1 MGIVNYTL
9 REIRLRWFHYLINIL
24 LLAFA
29 VFMVLPFIWMFS
41 TSLRQPIESF
51 TLPPEWIPR
60 KVIFDNYVEV
70 FKLVPFL
77 SFFKNSLFVAS
88 VTTAGQLFTCSIA
101 AYAFARLRFP
111 GKNIVFFM
119 LMSSLMVPGYMTI
132 VPVFAIIR
140 GLNLADTHWALI
152 LPALT
157 SAFGIFLLRQ
167 FFMGIPMDLEDAA
180 RIDGANPWM
189 TFKSVMLP
197 LAMPALSVL
206 AIFTFNGNWNEFFR
220 PLIFLKT
227 WSKFTLPL
235 GIVTLRGVDASGN
248 ISVILAGVSLS
259 VLPVLIIFLFFQRYL
274 IEGITLTGIRG

>member
-1 MGIVNYTL
+1 MVL
-9 REIRLRWFHYLINIL
+9 VQKLSREIRLRWLHHLINLALLGFAIL
-24 LLAFA
+24 
-29 VFMVLPFIWMFS
+29 MILPFVWMFS
-41 TSLRQPIESF
+41 TSLRLPIESF
-51 TLPPEWIPR
+51 TLPPQWIPR
-60 KVIFDNYVEV
+60 QVILENYVRV
-70 FKLVPFL
+70 FELVPFFN
-77 SFFKNSLFVAS
+77 FFLNSLFVSS

-111 GKNIVFFM
+111 GKPIVFM
-119 LMSSLMVPGYMTI
+119 LLMSSLMVPGYMTI

-167 FFMGIPMDLEDAA
+167 FFLGIPADLEDAA

-189 TFKSVMLP
+189 VFRKVMLP
-197 LAMPALSVL
+197 LGMPAMSVL
-206 AIFTFNGNWNEFFR
+206 AIFTFNANWNEFFR

-235 GIVTLRGVDASGN
+235 GIVTLRGIEGTGS
-248 ISVILAGVSLS
+248 ISVVLAGVALS

-274 IEGITLTGIRG
+274 IEGITLTGMRG